1 MTKQTNKQTNW
12 KLMFSVPLASM
23 QFFCYSVRRTLN
35 MLDERQIN
43 KTCEVHRQ
51 YMVCYVFQCGTCNE
65 TT

>member
-1 MTKQTNKQTNW
+1 
-12 KLMFSVPLASM
+12 MFQGLLLRCNL
-23 QFFCYSVRRTLN
+23 FCYSVRRTLN

-43 KTCEVHRQ
+43 KTGEVHRQ